1 MRGTLPLMG
10 AACGLWLWRG
20 NRTIGMQTVS
30 LSLSGLPRPFRGL
43 TIAQV
48 SDLHNAQFGRGN
60 RRLLRLLKAAEPDL
74 IALTG
79 DLIDARRPR
88 PDIVLAFARQVTSL
102 APTYYVPGNHEARLR
117 GYPSLRAGLFRAGVT
132 VLENR
137 MVPLTRAGEQIRLV
151 GLADPSFAR
160 LTGDSAM
167 PTQIVSQ
174 ELDRLLAG
182 QDRETVTLLL
192 SHRPELF
199 PAYAAHGAD
208 LTLAGHTHGGQV
220 RLPGL
225 GGVIA
230 PSQGV
235 FPPYDSGV
243 YRRGK
248 HVMVVSRGL
257 GNSLFPVRIN
267 NRPEVI
273 LVQLN

>member
-1 MRGTLPLMG
+1 MRAALALPG
-10 AACGLWLWRG
+10 AACGLWLWWG
-20 NRTIGMQTVS
+20 NRTIGTQRVS
-30 LSLSGLPRPFRGL
+30 LPLPGLPRPFRGL

-48 SDLHNAQFGRGN
+48 SDLHNAEFGPRN

-88 PDIVLAFARQVTSL
+88 PDIALSFARQITSL
-102 APTYYVPGNHEARLR
+102 APTYYVPGNHEARLQ
-117 GYPSLRAGLFRAGVT
+117 GYPSLRAGLLRAGVT
-132 VLENR
+132 ILENQR
-137 MVPLTRAGEQIRLV
+137 VPLTRAGEQIHLV

-160 LTGDSAM
+160 LAGDPAT
-167 PTQIVSQ
+167 PAQIVSR

-182 QDRETVTLLL
+182 QGQETVTLLL

-230 PSQGV
+230 PSQGL

-243 YRRGK
+243 YRWGQA
-248 HVMVVSRGL
+248 VMVISRGL
-257 GNSLFPVRIN
+257 GNSLFPVRVN

-273 LVQLN
+273 LLQLN